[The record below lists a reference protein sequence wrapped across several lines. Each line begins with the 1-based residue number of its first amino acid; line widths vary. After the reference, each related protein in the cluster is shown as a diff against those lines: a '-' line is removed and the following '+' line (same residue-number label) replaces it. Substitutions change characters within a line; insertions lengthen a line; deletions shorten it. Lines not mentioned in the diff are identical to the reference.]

1 MITFT
6 TWLERREGV
15 GSKVLA
21 LALPMGAAV
30 AGGAAGLAA
39 GGPLGLALAPTL
51 WGLSK
56 ELGRI
61 GSERFFPKSTTEL
74 MKKK

>member
-15 GSKVLA
+15 GSKILA
-21 LALPMGAAV
+21 LALPMGSAI

-39 GGPLGLALAPTL
+39 GGPAGVLPGWLLG
-51 WGLSK
+51 K
-56 ELGRI
+56 KLGVK
-61 GSERFFPKSTTEL
+61 GSEKLFPQSTAEL

>member
-21 LALPMGAAV
+21 LALPMGSAL
-30 AGGAAGLAA
+30 AGGAAGLAM
-39 GGPLGLALAPTL
+39 GGPAGVLPGWLIGKKLGV
-51 WGLSK
+51 K
-56 ELGRI
+56 
-61 GSERFFPKSTTEL
+61 GSEKLFPQSTLEL